1 MSVQPIASAEVTAP
15 TMMAICCRRGV
26 APTRKPV
33 LRSWLV
39 APALLAATAM
49 TPAMEMAPDAVVDAG
64 PADQQEDR
72 GRPDQRGDGH
82 ARDRDWR

>member
-1 MSVQPIASAEVTAP
+1 MASAEVTAP
-15 TMMAICCRRGV
+15 TMMAICCRLGV

-39 APALLAATAM
+39 APALPAATAM
-49 TPAMEMAPDAVVDAG
+49 TPAMEIAADPVVHAG

-82 ARDRDWR
+82 ARRSDWR